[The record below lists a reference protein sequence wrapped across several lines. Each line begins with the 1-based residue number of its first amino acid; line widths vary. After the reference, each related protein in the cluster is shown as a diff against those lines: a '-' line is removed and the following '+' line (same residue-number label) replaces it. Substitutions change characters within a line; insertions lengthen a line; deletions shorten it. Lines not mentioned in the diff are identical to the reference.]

1 MRVIA
6 ASIAVIL
13 AIGSAYI
20 YESSRNYKSAQTGTP
35 QPTAQTRVELK
46 PMVNWAMVSNDWEY
60 FTQPADA
67 TTPIKTPEAAASPAP
82 PPTVPTPHPRAQQ
95 RPTSAERETPAAAPA
110 QHPRGGWMIQIG
122 AFANE
127 GEAKEHLKAA
137 RNKAPS
143 LLGKADSFTE
153 RVVKYSRELYRARF
167 AGLNREGAE
176 AACHYFQRNN
186 IACMAL
192 KN

>member
-1 MRVIA
+1 MRFIA

-20 YESSRNYKSAQTGTP
+20 YESSRKYKSAQTGTP

-46 PMVNWAMVSNDWEY
+46 PTVNWAMVSNDWEY
-60 FTQPADA
+60 FTQPADPHA
-67 TTPIKTPEAAASPAP
+67 TTPIKTSEAAASPAP
-82 PPTVPTPHPRAQQ
+82 PPTVPTPHPREQQ
-95 RPTSAERETPAAAPA
+95 RPTSAEREAPA

-167 AGLNREGAE
+167 AGLDREGAE